1 MQVDLS
7 KAWAILALA
16 FVVLVPLLNEA
27 WDLYT
32 AYKLKNKVQDC
43 DEETLVTTV
52 HHVVE
57 PQTRP
62 HVHHGV
68 VASATE
74 KASPTGNKP
83 RPFSSVATHSENGCS
98 GGSGSGS
105 GSNNDAEKVETT
117 TKAATRAAS
126 PAAVNKSK
134 LKRHV
139 GDSDISYVENGRSG
153 DEPTVALETRGTL
166 KEMVKGGVDVVET
179 CESEDSA
186 RQSVF

>member
-1 MQVDLS
+1 M
-7 KAWAILALA
+7 
-16 FVVLVPLLNEA
+16 
-27 WDLYT
+27 
-32 AYKLKNKVQDC
+32 
-43 DEETLVTTV
+43 TTV

-83 RPFSSVATHSENGCS
+83 RPFSSVATHSENGGS
-98 GGSGSGS
+98 GGGGGGGGGDS

-117 TKAATRAAS
+117 TKAATRAES
-126 PAAVNKSK
+126 PATVNKPK
-134 LKRHV
+134 LKRHG

-153 DEPTVALETRGTL
+153 DEPTVALETRGAL
-166 KEMVKGGVDVVET
+166 KEVVKGGVDVVET